1 VNNQG
6 GQIGNDPVNVVLIE
20 FPDEVDSFLSYCRR
34 KDLSPSGFHVVGLW
48 PNVRVALEREGIRC
62 SDTLPYF
69 DNGSHERILL
79 RSEDWLRTIESSVK
93 IEDGLGIRETYG
105 ATVVFHL
112 RFYMN
117 YFLWLLE
124 ILTSISRQHTVGSF
138 IVCSESGPL
147 CTSGPSLGSNDRYL
161 ASITRGYATGRDIE
175 VDEIQIESRP
185 RALRQSAIKGILSSV
200 SGLLHRLALARLRGG
215 GILVNAV
222 TYNMDRLIRELKQS
236 FPKERCV
243 WLTASPIPPEAALYG
258 LVRHDPADHF
268 LALDGLEM
276 WAPRTGQAVAK
287 VDSGL
292 RELNTQF
299 EGRWKTEFQYHGV
312 SFTETFAG
320 KIERDLW
327 PYVRSLAR
335 RSETIR
341 YVLRKT
347 KPSLVLAAFSAD
359 SDALLGEWTRVLGV
373 PSLSISHGTHTPP
386 NSEPDE
392 IEKYRLGTTLI
403 LTSFGHTAMQT
414 PWAEK
419 YLSYFNDRRHPTPL
433 KTGNLI
439 LANLAPAA
447 RREARHEL
455 LGEESGKKIIVY
467 ATTLKPRSGLRFE
480 IHETLD
486 EHLAGIAHLARAI
499 GEIDDAVLVVK
510 LHPAA
515 ALKEDEVR
523 LLVPETRS
531 ERVRIMCRVPFEKV
545 LSSAD
550 LLVSYSSTCIE
561 DAIQNGVPVLLY
573 DPWDRYEHVP
583 AGRHGRS
590 SPAYY
595 VNDAGML
602 GDTVRWI
609 LDGHDPNEIPPE
621 VWREHIYPAEVRE
634 DFVSFVAGHLG
645 TPAAEAAV
653 SN

>member
-1 VNNQG
+1 MNFQGNETGNN
-6 GQIGNDPVNVVLIE
+6 PVNVVLIE
-20 FPDEVDSFLSYCRR
+20 FPDEVDSFISHCRT
-34 KDLSPSGFHVVGLW
+34 KGLSPSGFHVVGLW
-48 PNVRVALEREGIRC
+48 PNVRVALQKEGIAC

-69 DNGSHERILL
+69 DNDSHERILL
-79 RSEDWLRTIESSVK
+79 RSEDWLEAIESSVE
-93 IEDGLGIRETYG
+93 IEDGLGIRETYRS
-105 ATVVFHL
+105 TVVFHL

-124 ILTSISRQHTVGSF
+124 ILEGISRRHTVGSF
-138 IVCSESGPL
+138 TVCSGPAPL
-147 CTSGPSLGSNDRYL
+147 DSSGPSLGSTDRYL

-175 VDEIQIESRP
+175 VDEIQLESKPSTRRTSP
-185 RALRQSAIKGILSSV
+185 MKGVLSYV
-200 SGLLHRLALARLRGG
+200 SGVLHRLALARLRRG

-236 FPKERCV
+236 FPKEECV
-243 WLTASPIPPEAALYG
+243 WLTASPIPPEAALFG
-258 LVRHDPADHF
+258 LVQHDPADHF
-268 LALDGLEM
+268 LALDSLEM
-276 WAPRTGQAVAK
+276 WAPRTGQTVAN

-292 RELNTQF
+292 TEFNTLF
-299 EGRWKTEFQYHGV
+299 RDRWKSEFQYHGV
-312 SFTETFAG
+312 SFTATFAG

-341 YVLRKT
+341 YVLEKV

-373 PSLSISHGTHTPP
+373 PSISISHGTHTPP
-386 NSEPDE
+386 NSQADE

-403 LTSFGHTAMQT
+403 LTSFGHTALQT

-419 YLSYFNDRRHPTPL
+419 YVSHFKARSHPTPL

-439 LANLAPAA
+439 LAKLDPAA
-447 RREARHEL
+447 RRDARREL
-455 LGEESGKKIIVY
+455 LNSEAGKKIIVY

-486 EHLAGIAHLARAI
+486 EHLEGIAHLARAVD
-499 GEIDDAVLVVK
+499 EIDDAVLIVK

-531 ERVRIMCRVPFEKV
+531 EQVRVMCRVPFEKV

-561 DAIQNGVPVLLY
+561 EAILNHVPVLLY
-573 DPWDRYEHVP
+573 DPWDRYEHLP
-583 AGRHGRS
+583 AGRQGRS

-595 VNDAGML
+595 VNDPGGL
-602 GDTVRWI
+602 GDALRWI
-609 LDGHDPNEIPPE
+609 LGAHDPDEIPQE
-621 VWREHIYPAEVRE
+621 VWSEHIYPTEVRE
-634 DFVSFVAGHLG
+634 EFVRFVGRHLG
-645 TPAAEAAV
+645 TPAREAAV
-653 SN
+653 SS